1 MQMLMEAKGSCIFKT
16 TCVHSQRGTE
26 VRVHVHNCCC
36 PHRCLHQ
43 ACWVLNAFSF
53 SKTYGYSPVLH
64 TCAFRQSLA
73 CVSLLFLHTCAV
85 PSLADTAEPK
95 LPEQGVGLSQA
106 VIRTLAGVEGSVECA
121 AGLVLWCCQFAE
133 QAQRINTVLTQSV
146 GTRATRT
153 VYRVSRGVVNGGE
166 GGFNSEMHMCTLLLQ
181 LPPPACEACS

>member
-64 TCAFRQSLA
+64 TCA
-73 CVSLLFLHTCAV
+73 V
-85 PSLADTAEPK
+85 PILADTAEPK

-181 LPPPACEACS
+181 LPPRACEACS